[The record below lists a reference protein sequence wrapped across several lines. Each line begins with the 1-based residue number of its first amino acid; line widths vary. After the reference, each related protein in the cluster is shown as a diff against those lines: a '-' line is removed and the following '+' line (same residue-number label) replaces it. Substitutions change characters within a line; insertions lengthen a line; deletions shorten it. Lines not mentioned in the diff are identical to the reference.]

1 MSRRYRGQGRNC
13 TCLDDVEN
21 REENGKVQK
30 MQRIGKNMEISRRSR
45 GQGRN
50 WNCLEDLGDREE
62 IGNIQEIQKIQRILV
77 GPKSQTWPN
86 LSWAPSSPNPGNSR
100 LSPASAEQSPSEK
113 QVRTFRGQPLV
124 YSRQKLKKNK
134 NIQHNY
140 FGERLCKVKGNF
152 WENFHTLYYMKNI
165 LEIR

>member
-1 MSRRYRGQGRNC
+1 MSRRCREQGRKWKG
-13 TCLDDVEN
+13 LEDVED
-21 REENGKVQK
+21 REEYGNIQK
-30 MQRIGKNMEISRRSR
+30 IQRIGKKLELSRRSR

-50 WNCLEDLGDREE
+50 WKYLGNLEDLEDRGES
-62 IGNIQEIQKIQRILV
+62 GKVQKIQRILV